1 MGDNG
6 LTLYFSLAEYVEIPV
21 GSWCEFQ
28 GERYTLLKAE
38 DFIMHHTRNFEYT
51 VSMSSD
57 GARLAWYKLRNPVDR
72 RLKFSYTATPMEHLQ
87 MLVDN
92 LNERGSGWSVGTCI
106 TSSEKLITYN
116 HTSCLDALMQMAET
130 FNTEYEIDR
139 RRISLTKVEYNKDNP
154 LPLSYGKGNGFRPGI
169 GRTNYENSIPV
180 AVLYVQGGSR
190 NIDASKYG
198 NAELLLPKNAAIR
211 YDGNKFEDE
220 SGFNAGNARSYITD
234 AGGYSISRN
243 GRIADGMEDSLD
255 CSEIYPHRDETIKEV
270 ILVDADK
277 HWYDIVTDTPSS
289 LVYSKY
295 GIGGE
300 VPTIVFQDGE
310 LAGRE
315 FDLETDNDGN
325 IICEIVTTENGTS
338 GWKFQIVPSEI
349 DGITMPG
356 GSFIPKAGDT
366 FRIFGIQLP
375 YEYIADGETKSGA
388 SWEMFREGVKYLYSK
403 EDRRFT
409 FTGELDGIWAK
420 KDWLNIGGKI
430 KLGGFISFT
439 DDRFQKDPVLIRIT
453 GIKEY
458 INNPYSPE
466 IELSNSTVGGTVA
479 NDLNQIESDKAAAEE
494 MFDNSISYTKRRF
507 RDAKETISMLEDA
520 MLKNFTDSISP
531 ITVQTMMMLVGDES
545 LQFRFVDSMTSPR
558 PVIHNV
564 TYDIEH
570 KVLKIPEGIIQHMTL
585 GITSVS
591 TKDGHSSSEYKFW
604 SLPAFESPVLDVP
617 EKKYYV
623 YAKVSRTDQ
632 VGVFYMSETAISMES
647 ESDVYYLLMGLLN
660 SEYEGS
666 RSYVSL
672 YGFTEILPGQVT
684 TDVLRDPDANLVI
697 DLAHALITAKNGARI
712 NGNIYIGP
720 GSSGLENLEEWED
733 KQQALEKA
741 QEAAEKAQETADTA
755 QETIAGWIADGV
767 ISPLEKQG
775 LKNEVARIKADYED
789 VQSGYSKYGLGNP
802 TDYNLAYAEYYNML
816 SDILA
821 SPEQDVPVPDNFDTI
836 QDTYY
841 DRWVDA
847 LEAIA
852 AAAKEAVSQAQE
864 DANTA
869 QDTADEA
876 LQKANEAKDYIDNT
890 LPEEI
895 AEINKKLDGV
905 VETWFYPYS
914 PTLSNEP
921 AATWIKD
928 GEQEKHIG
936 DMFLNNQEYVDD
948 ETTPDA
954 GKAWRWEKNTSGD
967 YFWNQVADSD
977 AVKALQDAAKA
988 QDTAD
993 QKRRVFVTTPYT
1005 PYDVGDMWTQGQ
1017 DGDIMRC
1024 IKARATGSY
1033 TASDWDKASKYT
1045 DDTVAQDALDKAQQA
1060 QSAADAAQDA
1070 ADAAQAAAS
1079 QAQSAAENA
1088 AADASEAN
1096 TQLSNLMSDSV
1107 ITPPEKTAL
1116 KQQHSDIKAEY
1127 SQIIA
1132 DAQKYGVS
1140 TSAYTS
1146 AYNSAD
1152 SALTKYTAAS
1162 PENITVNSDYNNI
1175 SAYYAAR
1182 QTILN
1187 AIAAAAKKVA
1197 DDAQIAAD
1205 AAQDAADSAQDT
1217 ANQAAQD
1224 ASKAMQDAAAAQ
1236 AAVQSVQGDL
1246 NNLNDT
1252 VSDLDEY
1259 IDGAFRDGVI
1269 DSAESIAIQKYL
1281 NVVNESWSD
1290 VQGSYTTVYNN
1301 PYLTGSAKT
1310 NLNIAY
1316 NNISQRKSTLVSQ
1329 INTAVSNPSTTNIS
1343 NMNSAFD
1350 SYNTAMQQFRVELE
1364 NANKF
1369 ISDAIRDTAQQAQDA
1384 ADAAQDAAD
1393 AAQSAAQQAK
1403 EDAQDAQDRLDD
1415 WASDSYISPP
1425 EKPAIKDEITRI
1437 AYDYSQIH
1445 AGCDEYGLGTPT
1457 SFDNAYNTYRNQ
1469 LVALSASSPEN
1480 ISIPSNFRSNQEA
1493 YYNQRSVW
1501 LNKIAA
1507 AAKTVVDNIAIGV
1520 TNIVKDGRLNISSA
1534 TAYLVA
1540 TIRLHKNLV
1549 AGQTYTAVMSGQ
1561 ARGSNVLRIFESLS
1575 VTTQGSFVLK
1585 SGRIYTAKFKYTPYS
1600 NAGKVSTDSILRIYN
1615 QPQASAASNP
1625 ADIDWICIYEG
1636 DVTAPDIYMEA
1647 PEDMLAGGVNLI
1659 KNSKLD
1665 NADGWAFNTGGSI
1678 VEFGG
1683 YTCLKVTTSGQ
1694 GLYTG
1699 RNQNAA
1705 NVPTSGYITNS
1716 IDVYATSACTISVGV
1731 ENVSGTNIQITELN
1745 KWVRVHGTQNLNGNA
1760 NSYVIYATGS
1770 ISNPIYLKNVQC
1782 ENGRYAT
1789 AWKASPDDIQQR
1801 FSDLEYLET
1810 VFPNSNLVA
1819 GGALIGNMAVV
1830 TDKDPKVYDDA
1841 KVVAGL
1847 NGTTTGSDTT
1857 YGKALIFAGSN
1868 GVTDS
1873 AIKNSTTIIYESG
1886 RIKSKDVDLEGKI
1899 NAKSG
1904 EIGGFVISDGFTS
1917 TIENNDKTT
1926 TSVGIT
1932 SSAISLNNTGY
1943 QDYESTFWAKAY
1955 PSSLV
1960 GTKDNTYVV
1969 ISQDRVAASLYGKYV
1984 KNVAL
1989 SISADGASTGVH
2001 LTNGTDPPYRF
2012 DGNFAIRC
2020 PRGMFAGFRPM
2031 VRQIPGV
2038 AGTSFY
2044 EQENYLTIDDCVIIC
2059 RGTNLSMDIYL
2070 PGSTSPS
2077 SDYYLQNGQCY
2088 QIWNNGSV
2096 KRIIHAQG
2104 GKRINWSG
2112 IQTGTTQTLE
2122 SNDYRVIHLIYSSEA
2137 NLWMMFAPPHEL

>member
-1 MGDNG
+1 MELQVDDNSYRYRAIRGDNG

-116 HTSCLDALMQMAET
+116 HTSCLDGLMQMSET

-255 CSEIYPHRDETIKEV
+255 CSEVYPHRDETIKEV

-277 HWYDIVTDTPSS
+277 HWYDIVTDAPSS
-289 LVYSKY
+289 LDYSKY

-300 VPTIVFQDGE
+300 VPTIVFQSGE
-310 LAGRE
+310 LSGRE

-325 IICEIVTTENGTS
+325 IKCEVTTTESGIT

-733 KQQALEKA
+733 KQQALE
-741 QEAAEKAQETADTA
+741 EAQETADTA

-802 TDYNLAYAEYYNML
+802 TDYNLAYAEYYNVL
-816 SDILA
+816 SEILS
-821 SPEQDVPVPDNFDTI
+821 SPEQNVPVPDNFDTI

-895 AEINKKLDGV
+895 AEINKKLDGI

-936 DMFLNNQEYVDD
+936 DLFLNNQEYVDD

-1005 PYDVGDMWTQGQ
+1005 PYDVGDMWTQGP

-1045 DDTVAQDALDKAQQA
+1045 DDTVAQQA
-1060 QSAADAAQDA
+1060 KDA
-1070 ADAAQAAAS
+1070 ADAA
-1079 QAQSAAENA
+1079 
-1088 AADASEAN
+1088 
-1096 TQLSNLMSDSV
+1096 
-1107 ITPPEKTAL
+1107 
-1116 KQQHSDIKAEY
+1116 
-1127 SQIIA
+1127 
-1132 DAQKYGVS
+1132 
-1140 TSAYTS
+1140 
-1146 AYNSAD
+1146 
-1152 SALTKYTAAS
+1152 
-1162 PENITVNSDYNNI
+1162 
-1175 SAYYAAR
+1175 R
-1182 QTILN
+1182 
-1187 AIAAAAKKVA
+1187 
-1197 DDAQIAAD
+1197 
-1205 AAQDAADSAQDT
+1205 
-1217 ANQAAQD
+1217 
-1224 ASKAMQDAAAAQ
+1224 
-1236 AAVQSVQGDL
+1236 
-1246 NNLNDT
+1246 
-1252 VSDLDEY
+1252 
-1259 IDGAFRDGVI
+1259 
-1269 DSAESIAIQKYL
+1269 
-1281 NVVNESWSD
+1281 
-1290 VQGSYTTVYNN
+1290 
-1301 PYLTGSAKT
+1301 
-1310 NLNIAY
+1310 
-1316 NNISQRKSTLVSQ
+1316 
-1329 INTAVSNPSTTNIS
+1329 
-1343 NMNSAFD
+1343 
-1350 SYNTAMQQFRVELE
+1350 
-1364 NANKF
+1364 
-1369 ISDAIRDTAQQAQDA
+1369 
-1384 ADAAQDAAD
+1384 
-1393 AAQSAAQQAK
+1393 SAAQQAK

-1415 WASDSYISPP
+1415 WASDSYISPT
-1425 EKPAIKDEITRI
+1425 EKPAIKDEIARI
-1437 AYDYSQIH
+1437 DADKNQIED
-1445 AGCDEYGLGTPT
+1445 GYLEYGLGTPT
-1457 SFDNAYNTYRNQ
+1457 SYNDAYNTYRSQ
-1469 LVALSASSPEN
+1469 LVDLSASSPEN
-1480 ISIPSNFRSNQEA
+1480 ISIPSTFRTNQST
-1493 YYNQRSVW
+1493 YYSLRTDA
-1501 LNKIAA
+1501 LAAIAA
-1507 AAKTVVDNIAIGV
+1507 AAKTVVDNINIGV
-1520 TNIVKDGRLNISSA
+1520 TNIARNGRLSLAGVTTYRLANI
-1534 TAYLVA
+1534 Y
-1540 TIRLHKNLV
+1540 LHKNLTV
-1549 AGQTYTAVMSGQ
+1549 GQKYTAVLSGVV
-1561 ARGSNVLRIFESLS
+1561 RGSQRIGIWDSKS
-1575 VTTQGSFVLK
+1575 STQMGYFSHK
-1585 SGRIYTAKFKYTPYS
+1585 SGRIYQLTFTFNKISTAVNY
-1600 NAGKVSTDSILRIYN
+1600 ILNIYN
-1615 QPQASAASNP
+1615 YPSSGAASNP

-1636 DVTAPDIYMEA
+1636 DVTAPNIYMEA
-1647 PEDMLAGGVNLI
+1647 PENMLSGGVNLI
-1659 KNSKLD
+1659 RNSKLD
-1665 NADGWAFNTGGSI
+1665 NMDGWAFNTGGSI

-1683 YTCLKVTTSGQ
+1683 YTCLKCTGCGEGV
-1694 GLYTG
+1694 YTFD
-1699 RNQNAA
+1699 NDD
-1705 NVPTSGYITNS
+1705 NVPLEGNITNS
-1716 IDVYATSACTISVGV
+1716 VDVYATAVCEIGLGKESVAG
-1731 ENVSGTNIQITELN
+1731 SGLSLRADQIN
-1745 KWVRVHGTQNLNGNA
+1745 RWVRIHGTQTLDGKTHGFIVYSFSDN
-1760 NSYVIYATGS
+1760 VTIYF
-1770 ISNPIYLKNVQC
+1770 KNVQC
-1782 ENGRYAT
+1782 EQGIYAT
-1789 AWKASPDDIQQR
+1789 PWKISPDDIQQR
-1801 FSDLEYLET
+1801 FSDIEYLET

-1847 NGTTTGSDTT
+1847 NGTTIGSDTT

-1873 AIKNSTTIIYESG
+1873 AIKNATTIIYESG

-1899 NAKSG
+1899 TSTSG
-1904 EIGGFVISDGFTS
+1904 KIGGFVISDGFTS
-1917 TIENNDKTT
+1917 TIKNDDNTT

-1932 SSAISLNNTGY
+1932 SSAILLNNTGY
-1943 QDYESTFWAKAY
+1943 EDYESTFWAKAY

-1960 GTKDNTYVV
+1960 GTKDNTYVE
-1969 ISQDRVAASLYGKYV
+1969 ISQDRVAASVYGKYV

-1989 SISADGASTGVH
+1989 NISADGASTGFH
-2001 LTNGTDPPYRF
+2001 LTNGTDRPYRF

-2038 AGTSFY
+2038 AGTTFY
-2044 EQENYLTIDDCVIIC
+2044 DQENYLTIDDCVIIC

-2122 SNDYRVIHLIYSSEA
+2122 SNDYRVIHLIYSSQA
-2137 NLWMMFAPPHEL
+2137 NLWMMYAPPHQL

>member
-1 MGDNG
+1 MGDNS
-6 LTLYFSLAEYVEIPV
+6 LTLYFSLAEHVEIPV

-28 GERYTLLKAE
+28 AEKYTLLKPE
-38 DFIMHHTRNFEYT
+38 DFIMHHSRNFEYT
-51 VSMSSD
+51 VIMSSD
-57 GARLAWYKLRNPVDR
+57 SARVNWYKLRNPVDS
-72 RLKFSYTATPMEHLQ
+72 RLKFSYTATPKEHLQ

-92 LNERGSGWSVGTCI
+92 LNERGGGWSVGDCI
-106 TSSEKLITYN
+106 ASAEKVITYN
-116 HTSCLDALMQMAET
+116 HTYCLDALTQMAET
-130 FNTEYEIDR
+130 FKTEYEIDR
-139 RRISLTKVEYNKDNP
+139 QRISLKKVEYNKDNP

-169 GRTNYENSIPV
+169 GRTNYEDSIPV
-180 AVLYVQGGSR
+180 AALYVQGGSR

-198 NAELLLPKNAAIR
+198 TSELLLPKNAVLR

-220 SGFNAGNARSYITD
+220 SGFNPENARIYVTD
-234 AGGYSISRN
+234 SEGYSITRKD
-243 GRIADGMEDSLD
+243 RAVDGKEDSLD

-325 IICEIVTTENGTS
+325 IICEIVTTDDGIS

-375 YEYIADGETKSGA
+375 DEYIADGETKSGA
-388 SWEMFREGVKYLYSK
+388 SWEMFREGVRYLYGK

-466 IELSNSTVGGTVA
+466 IELSNSTIGGTVA
-479 NDLNQIESDKAAAEE
+479 NDLNQIENDKAAAEE
-494 MFDNSISYTKRRF
+494 MFNNSISYTKRRF

-531 ITVQTMMMLVGDES
+531 IAIQTMMMLVGDES
-545 LQFRFVDSMTSPR
+545 LQFRFVDSMTSPQ

-564 TYDIEH
+564 TYDTEH
-570 KVLKIPEGIIQHMTL
+570 KVLIIPEGIIQHMTL

-591 TKDGHSSSEYKFW
+591 TKNGHSISEYRFW
-604 SLPAFESPVLDVP
+604 SIPAFESPVLDVP
-617 EKKYYV
+617 EKKYYLYV
-623 YAKVSRTDQ
+623 RVSRTGQD
-632 VGVFYMSETAISMES
+632 GVFYMSETAVSMEA
-647 ESDVYYLLMGLLN
+647 ENDVYYLLMGLLN
-660 SEYEGS
+660 SEYEDS

-684 TDVLRDPDANLVI
+684 TDTLRDPDGNLVI
-697 DLAHALITAKNGARI
+697 DLARALITAKNGARI
-712 NGNIYIGP
+712 DGNIHIGP

-733 KQQALEKA
+733 KQQALEDA
-741 QEAAEKAQETADTA
+741 QDAADKAQETADTA
-755 QETIAGWIADGV
+755 KNTIAGWVDDGV

-775 LKNEVARIKADYED
+775 LKDEFARIKADYQD
-789 VQSGYSKYGLGNP
+789 VQSGYNKYGLGNP
-802 TDYNLAYAEYYNML
+802 TDYNLAYAEYYNVL
-816 SDILA
+816 SEILS
-821 SPEQDVPVPDNFDTI
+821 SPEQNVPVPDNFDSI
-836 QDTYY
+836 QNTYY

-852 AAAKEAVSQAQE
+852 AAAKDAVSQAQD
-864 DANTA
+864 DANQA
-869 QDTADEA
+869 QNTADEA
-876 LQKANEAKDYIDNT
+876 LQKAQEAKDYIDNT

-895 AEINKKLDGV
+895 ANINKKLDGV

-914 PTLSNEP
+914 PTTSNEP
-921 AATWIKD
+921 AASWIRD

-936 DMFLNNQEYVDD
+936 DMFLNNQEYVDE

-993 QKRRVFVTTPYT
+993 QKRRVFVTTPYP
-1005 PYDVGDMWTQGQ
+1005 PYDVGDMWTQGPS
-1017 DGDIMRC
+1017 GDIMRC
-1024 IKARATGSY
+1024 VKARATGSY
-1033 TASDWDKASKYT
+1033 TASDWDRASKYT
-1045 DDTVAQDALDKAQQA
+1045 DDALAQDALNKAQQA
-1060 QSAADAAQDA
+1060 QDAADKAQDV

-1079 QAQSAAENA
+1079 KAQNTADSAVV
-1088 AADASEAN
+1088 DASEAN
-1096 TQLSNLMSDSV
+1096 KQLTNLMSDSV

-1127 SQIIA
+1127 SQIIS

-1146 AYNSAD
+1146 AYNSANT
-1152 SALTKYTAAS
+1152 ALTKYTAAS
-1162 PENITVNSDYNNI
+1162 PENITVGSDYNNI
-1175 SAYYAAR
+1175 SAYYTAR

-1197 DDAQIAAD
+1197 DDAQSAADDAQDAAD
-1205 AAQDAADSAQDT
+1205 AAQNT

-1236 AAVQSVQGDL
+1236 AAVQSVRGDL

-1310 NLNIAY
+1310 NLNSAY
-1316 NNISQRKSTLVSQ
+1316 NTLSQRRTTLVNR
-1329 INTAVSNPSTTNIS
+1329 INTAVSNPSTTNIN

-1364 NANKF
+1364 NANE
-1369 ISDAIRDTAQQAQDA
+1369 AIQEQTNLM
-1384 ADAAQDAAD
+1384 
-1393 AAQSAAQQAK
+1393 AK
-1403 EDAQDAQDRLDD
+1403 LLA
-1415 WASDSYISPP
+1415 
-1425 EKPAIKDEITRI
+1425 
-1437 AYDYSQIH
+1437 
-1445 AGCDEYGLGTPT
+1445 
-1457 SFDNAYNTYRNQ
+1457 
-1469 LVALSASSPEN
+1469 SASMGKMLYDDPE
-1480 ISIPSNFRSNQEA
+1480 F
-1493 YYNQRSVW
+1493 
-1501 LNKIAA
+1501 
-1507 AAKTVVDNIAIGV
+1507 
-1520 TNIVKDGRLNISSA
+1520 
-1534 TAYLVA
+1534 
-1540 TIRLHKNLV
+1540 KN
-1549 AGQTYTAVMSGQ
+1549 G
-1561 ARGSNVLRIFESLS
+1561 
-1575 VTTQGSFVLK
+1575 
-1585 SGRIYTAKFKYTPYS
+1585 
-1600 NAGKVSTDSILRIYN
+1600 
-1615 QPQASAASNP
+1615 
-1625 ADIDWICIYEG
+1625 
-1636 DVTAPDIYMEA
+1636 
-1647 PEDMLAGGVNLI
+1647 
-1659 KNSKLD
+1659 
-1665 NADGWAFNTGGSI
+1665 
-1678 VEFGG
+1678 
-1683 YTCLKVTTSGQ
+1683 
-1694 GLYTG
+1694 
-1699 RNQNAA
+1699 
-1705 NVPTSGYITNS
+1705 TNS
-1716 IDVYATSACTISVGV
+1716 IRKYYSSGSSLVTIARKQITNIPNSSGYGLEIVSLADNDSESLYPGRGGFTFNTPTKANQMLLCRFIAKVPEGRIVQFNSNSTGNNTTRMWLTEHIGTGNWEEYAVYVKAGDSGTFSTTFYFFIDGSDPVTWYISYATVFDLSSA
-1731 ENVSGTNIQITELN
+1731 
-1745 KWVRVHGTQNLNGNA
+1745 
-1760 NSYVIYATGS
+1760 
-1770 ISNPIYLKNVQC
+1770 
-1782 ENGRYAT
+1782 
-1789 AWKASPDDIQQR
+1789 
-1801 FSDLEYLET
+1801 SDLIERMSDIEYLET
-1810 VFPNSNLVA
+1810 VFPNSNLISE
-1819 GGALIGNMAVV
+1819 GALIGRMVGV
-1830 TDKDPKVYDDA
+1830 TDRSPSESGA

-1847 NGTTTGSDTT
+1847 NGTSTGSDTT
-1857 YGKALIFAGSN
+1857 YGKALIFAGSD

-1873 AIKNSTTIIYESG
+1873 AIKNATTIIYESG

-1899 NAKSG
+1899 SATSGQIGKLKIDSEGWLLSSSENTSMALNADAFNINNKGYKNYEASFNIRTIFSSI
-1904 EIGGFVISDGFTS
+1904 IGT
-1917 TIENNDKTT
+1917 N
-1926 TSVGIT
+1926 
-1932 SSAISLNNTGY
+1932 
-1943 QDYESTFWAKAY
+1943 
-1955 PSSLV
+1955 
-1960 GTKDNTYVV
+1960 DNTFVN
-1969 ISQDRVAASLYGKYV
+1969 IKQDRVDSSLYGKYV
-1984 KNVAL
+1984 QNVAL
-1989 SISADGASTGVH
+1989 NVSAAGASTGFH
-2001 LTNGTDPPYRF
+2001 LTNGSQRPYRF

-2020 PRGMFAGFRPM
+2020 AAGMFAGLRPM
-2031 VRQIPGV
+2031 TRRIPGIN
-2038 AGTSFY
+2038 GTTTY
-2044 EQENYLTIDDCVIIC
+2044 DDEEYLTRDDCIIIC
-2059 RGTNLSMDIYL
+2059 KGTNISINIYL
-2070 PGSTSPS
+2070 PGNTSDPKS
-2077 SDYYLQNGQCY
+2077 EYYLQNGQYY
-2088 QIWNNGSV
+2088 QIWMTGTAQRV
-2096 KRIIHAQG
+2096 IHAQG
-2104 GKRINWSG
+2104 GRVINWSG
-2112 IQTGTTQTLE
+2112 IQSGSTQTLGTT
-2122 SNDYRVIHLIYSSEA
+2122 DYRVVHLVYCEQESQW
-2137 NLWMMFAPPHEL
+2137 LMFAPPKE